1 MTNSPEKSSATLV
14 ENAVTYVRD
23 MVSMFRRRGIKSE
36 YAMPEV
42 ADLLDLSPKR
52 VKSLY
57 YRDGVWNVQKSELK
71 KIEARFADYLDR
83 EIALS
88 MEYTETLRLKK
99 RQLNLVLECKSS
111 SQPGCGYASTESLWR
126 AAG

>member
-1 MTNSPEKSSATLV
+1 MTNSPEKPSATLI

-111 SQPGCGYASTESLWR
+111 SQRGCGYASTESLWR

>member
-111 SQPGCGYASTESLWR
+111 SQRGCGYASTESLWR

>member
-111 SQPGCGYASTESLWR
+111 SQRGYGCVSEESLWR

>member
-1 MTNSPEKSSATLV
+1 MTNHRNFSPPELI

-111 SQPGCGYASTESLWR
+111 SQRGCGYASTESLWR

>member
-1 MTNSPEKSSATLV
+1 MTMSPEKLSAKLI
-14 ENAVTYVRD
+14 EDAVTYVRD
-23 MVSMFRRRGIKSE
+23 MVSMFRRRGVKSE
-36 YAMPEV
+36 HAMPEV

-57 YRDGVWNVQKSELK
+57 YKDGIWNIAESEVK
-71 KIEARFADYLDR
+71 KIESRFDAYLDR

-88 MEYTETLRLKK
+88 IEYTETLRLKK
-99 RQLNLVLECKSS
+99 RQLSLGLECKEKSS
-111 SQPGCGYASTESLWR
+111 RGSGYGLTASHFR